1 MPPHCVSLRNPQFV
15 LSGLAFTINICSWSM
30 FLLAEVASMRGEEPQ
45 RWVSSV
51 GTGWH
56 HNHPRQLFPCWWG
69 DFLCWGSIDQVT
81 EIYLDASQNAIEH
94 WVGTDLKAIAA
105 VLLLDMGL
113 LPAGTLQVLES
124 RMPESTISTHLYR
137 VQHEPPMQG
146 SFLHSSVWACQ
157 TALYD
162 LPLMSSATSK
172 KSLVTSSHNT
182 YNELWWVHIQTY
194 ANERGWALK
203 RSICKLKS
211 SLNRI
216 PVITENMPFSTQNK

>member
-105 VLLLDMGL
+105 ILLLDMGL
-113 LPAGTLQVLES
+113 LPDGTLQVLES
-124 RMPESTISTHLYR
+124 RMPESTISTHLYP

-146 SFLHSSVWACQ
+146 SFLHFQSEPAKPHSMTCPSCHLPQARRVWLHHPTILTMSCGGFI
-157 TALYD
+157 YKHM
-162 LPLMSSATSK
+162 LMK
-172 KSLVTSSHNT
+172 
-182 YNELWWVHIQTY
+182 ED
-194 ANERGWALK
+194 E
-203 RSICKLKS
+203 
-211 SLNRI
+211 
-216 PVITENMPFSTQNK
+216 P